1 LLTLFVLY
9 LMPMTEQ
16 ALIKVMQDMESDRIE
31 RTITF
36 REDKLGPAVCAF
48 ANDLPDSGQPGY
60 LLLGVNDD
68 GSLGGLTI
76 GDAQLQ
82 KIGNIRQNGNVL
94 PPPNVSVSEVFH
106 LEGGDVVVVT
116 VHPATFPPVRFKG
129 RVHIRVGPRKD
140 VATED
145 EERRLMEKRISK
157 ARTFDKQ
164 PCPQSTLD
172 DLSMDTLQLNYLPN
186 AIDAETL
193 EANHRDPKEQLSS
206 LGFYDLH
213 HNCCTNAGI
222 LMFGVNPRYYLQ
234 GAYIQYVRF
243 DSKEMDA
250 AALTEE
256 KEFSGALITVLG
268 QIADFIKV
276 NVVKERSVAGDSFQQ
291 SKVMNYPLWALR
303 ELIMNAIMHRNYE
316 SNAPIY
322 IYEFSN
328 RMEIINP
335 GGLYGEVNRENFPRA
350 SDYRNPVLATAMK
363 NLNYVNRFN
372 FGIFNARAS
381 LQKNGNP
388 APDFDLSLQTKF
400 SVTIYINESWHA

>member
-1 LLTLFVLY
+1 
-9 LMPMTEQ
+9 MTAQEVQ
-16 ALIKVMQDMESDRIE
+16 SLIKDMESDRVE
-31 RTITF
+31 RTISF
-36 REDKLGPAVCAF
+36 REDKMGPAICAF
-48 ANDLPDSGQPGY
+48 ANDLPDSGQPGH

-76 GDAQLQ
+76 GDEELQ

-129 RVHIRVGPRKD
+129 RVHIRVGPRRD

-145 EERRLMEKRISK
+145 EERRLMEKRVSN
-157 ARTFDKQ
+157 ARTFDEQ
-164 PCPQSTLD
+164 PCLQSTLD
-172 DLSMDTLQLNYLPN
+172 DLSIDAFKLNYLPN

-193 EANHRDPKEQLSS
+193 EANHRALKEQLSS

-213 HNCCTNAGI
+213 NGCCTNAGI
-222 LMFGVNPRYYLQ
+222 LLFGVNPRYYFQ

-243 DSKEMDA
+243 DSEEMDA
-250 AALTEE
+250 SALTVE

-268 QIADFIKV
+268 QIADF
-276 NVVKERSVAGDSFQQ
+276 VKFNIVQERSVAGDVFQQ
-291 SKVMNYPLWALR
+291 SKIINYPLWALR
-303 ELIMNAIMHRNYE
+303 ELIMNAVMHRNYA

-328 RMEIINP
+328 RIEIINP
-335 GGLYGEVNRENFPRA
+335 GGLFGEVTPENFPRA

-388 APDFDLSLQTKF
+388 APDFDLSLRTKF
-400 SVTIYINESWHA
+400 SVTIHINESWHA